1 MNKRLDALGHV
12 GYGLIAISMTLIA
25 YDISI
30 GWLVQLLGASVW
42 AFIGWRIK
50 ATSIYIW
57 EVVVFLPIAVL
68 GWMRS

>member
-1 MNKRLDALGHV
+1 MNRRLDMLGHV
-12 GYGLIAISMTLIA
+12 GYGLIAIGMLLIA
-25 YDISI
+25 YDVSA
-30 GWLVQLLGASVW
+30 GWLVTILGSSAWV
-42 AFIGWRIK
+42 FIGWRIR